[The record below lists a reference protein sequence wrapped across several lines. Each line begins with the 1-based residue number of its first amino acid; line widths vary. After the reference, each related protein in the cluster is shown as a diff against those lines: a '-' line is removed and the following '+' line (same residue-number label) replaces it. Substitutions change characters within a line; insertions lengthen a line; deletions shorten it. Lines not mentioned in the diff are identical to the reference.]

1 VNIIAEVDQR
11 ELARRHGPA
20 DEHEVKLADGDF
32 LYSSL
37 SSPRRDFTK
46 PSIATIISVMSAC
59 KRSNGQTNASAS
71 ASPTPPVVEVSTS
84 AAVMRQLPQY
94 FEATGSLAAN
104 QQTDVAPETSG
115 KVAAVGVDIG
125 SSVKRGQMLVRLED
139 ADFKDRAQQ
148 AQAQLDQAKATLDQN
163 RAKIGLRQG
172 QKFAPENVPE
182 VRAVRAALDLAD
194 KNLQRYEK
202 LVESGDISRATYDQQ
217 VSQRDQAAEQ
227 YQALIHQAQQ
237 NFATV
242 ANSQAAVEMAQSQLS
257 LAKRNLTYTTV
268 SAPMAGYVL
277 DRPADI
283 GEYISPQQKVATI
296 VSLNPLRARIDV
308 PEQAIPQIHQGE
320 SVSVSVSAYPDR
332 NFSGRVARVSPSVT
346 ATSRTLTVEAD
357 VDNPNAELKPGQF
370 ATIRILLP
378 HNAPAVLVP
387 QRALR
392 TISGATYV
400 FVIKNGFAQQR
411 LVQSGQTEGD
421 LVELKSGVAADEI
434 VAISNVDQLS
444 DGAAVR
450 Q

>member
-1 VNIIAEVDQR
+1 MTRSQFFKLILVLSLAIAAAGA
-11 ELARRHGPA
+11 L
-20 DEHEVKLADGDF
+20 
-32 LYSSL
+32 
-37 SSPRRDFTK
+37 
-46 PSIATIISVMSAC
+46 SAC
-59 KRSNGQTNASAS
+59 KRSNGQTNAAAS
-71 ASPTPPVVEVSTS
+71 ASPTPPVVEVSTT

-104 QQTDVAPETSG
+104 QQTDVAAETSG
-115 KVAAVGVDIG
+115 KVSAVGVDIG
-125 SSVKRGQMLVRLED
+125 SSVRRGQMLVRLED
-139 ADFKDRAQQ
+139 ADFQDRARQ
-148 AQAQLDQAKATLDQN
+148 AQAQLDMAKATLDQN
-163 RAKIGLRQG
+163 RAKIGLRPG
-172 QKFAPENVPE
+172 QKFSPENVSE
-182 VRAVRAALDLAD
+182 VRAARAALDLAD
-194 KNLQRYEK
+194 KNLRRYEK

-217 VSQRDQAAEQ
+217 VSQRDQASEQ

-296 VSLNPLRARIDV
+296 VSLNPLRARIDI
-308 PEQAIPQIHQGE
+308 PEQAISQIHQGE

-370 ATIRILLP
+370 ATIRVLLS

>member
-1 VNIIAEVDQR
+1 MTRSQFFKLILVLS
-11 ELARRHGPA
+11 LAA
-20 DEHEVKLADGDF
+20 LAAGT
-32 LYSSL
+32 L
-37 SSPRRDFTK
+37 
-46 PSIATIISVMSAC
+46 SAC
-59 KRSNGQTNASAS
+59 KRSNGQSNATAS
-71 ASPTPPVVEVSTS
+71 ASPTPAVVEVSTT

-125 SSVKRGQMLVRLED
+125 SSVRRGQMLVRLED

-163 RAKIGLRQG
+163 RAKIGLRTG
-172 QKFAPENVPE
+172 QKFSPENVPE
-182 VRAVRAALDLAD
+182 VRAARAALDLAD
-194 KNLQRYEK
+194 KNLRRYEK

-237 NFATV
+237 NYAMV
-242 ANSQAAVEMAQSQLS
+242 ANSQAAVDAAQSQLS
-257 LAKRNLTYTTV
+257 LAKRTLTYTTI

-277 DRPADI
+277 ERPADI
-283 GEYISPQQKVATI
+283 GEYVSPQQKVATI

-308 PEQAIPQIHQGE
+308 PEQAISQIRQGE

-346 ATSRTLTVEAD
+346 ASSRTLTVEAD
-357 VDNPNAELKPGQF
+357 VDNPTAELKPGQF